1 MNKAPNIR
9 AKRLFTLGKLFPQP
23 CGCRIAAM
31 RRTGIVQTQQL
42 PQIDLNE
49 ATDGSADDPEAQ
61 MKKIKG

>member
-1 MNKAPNIR
+1 
-9 AKRLFTLGKLFPQP
+9 
-23 CGCRIAAM
+23 M